1 MQTGIA
7 ISQTAAP
14 KALFATHATSDEVLI
29 ERVAEG
35 RKDAMQVLFARHN
48 VRVFRFALRLVSE
61 RALAEDIVSD
71 TFLEVWR
78 KAGQFE
84 ARAQVSTWI
93 LAIARY
99 KALTALRS
107 RRFEELDDAKM
118 NAIEDNSDTPEDLMH
133 RAKTGEIL
141 RECLKHLSPAH
152 REIIDLVYYHETS
165 IEDAGE
171 ILGIPRNTVKTRMF
185 YARKHLAELVSNAGI
200 NQAMAA

>member
-1 MQTGIA
+1 MQSQIA
-7 ISQTAAP
+7 ITQKTTTQAA
-14 KALFATHATSDEVLI
+14 FATHATSDEALI
-29 ERVAEG
+29 ERIAEG

-48 VRVFRFALRLVSE
+48 VRVFRFALRLVNDRS
-61 RALAEDIVSD
+61 LAEDIVSD
-71 TFLEVWR
+71 VFLEVWR

-84 ARAQVSTWI
+84 ARSQVSTWI

-99 KALTALRS
+99 KALTALRG
-107 RRFEELDDAKM
+107 RRFEELDEAKI
-118 NAIEDNSDTPEDLMH
+118 NTIEDGSETPEDLMH

-141 RECLKHLSPAH
+141 RDCLQQLSPAH

-185 YARKHLAELVSNAGI
+185 YARKHLAELVQKAGI
-200 NQAMAA
+200 TQALAA

>member
-133 RAKTGEIL
+133 RTKTGEIL

>member
-7 ISQTAAP
+7 ISQKAAP
-14 KALFATHATSDEVLI
+14 KAQFATHATSDETLI
-29 ERVAEG
+29 ERIAEG

-48 VRVFRFALRLVSE
+48 VRVFRFALRLVGE

-99 KALTALRS
+99 KALTALRG
-107 RRFEELDDAKM
+107 RRFEELDEAKM
-118 NAIEDNSDTPEDLMH
+118 HALEDTSDTPEDLMQ

-141 RECLKHLSPAH
+141 RECLKQLSPAH

-185 YARKHLAELVSNAGI
+185 YARKHLAELVQKAGI
-200 NQAMAA
+200 TQMAA

>member
-7 ISQTAAP
+7 ITQKTPAQAA
-14 KALFATHATSDEVLI
+14 FATHATSDEALL
-29 ERVAEG
+29 ERIAEG

-48 VRVFRFALRLVSE
+48 VRVFRFALRLVND
-61 RALAEDIVSD
+61 RAMAEDIVSD
-71 TFLEVWR
+71 VFLEVWR
-78 KAGQFE
+78 KAAQFE
-84 ARAQVSTWI
+84 ARSQVSTWV

-99 KALTALRS
+99 KALTALRG
-107 RRFEELDDAKM
+107 RRFEELDEAKI
-118 NAIEDNSDTPEDLMH
+118 NTIEDGSDTPEDLMQ

-141 RECLKHLSPAH
+141 RECLQRLSPAH

-185 YARKHLAELVSNAGI
+185 YARKHLAELVQKAGI
-200 NQAMAA
+200 TQMAA

>member
-7 ISQTAAP
+7 ITQKTPAQAA
-14 KALFATHATSDEVLI
+14 FATHATSDEALL
-29 ERVAEG
+29 ERIAEG

-48 VRVFRFALRLVSE
+48 VRVFRFALRLVND
-61 RALAEDIVSD
+61 RAMAEDIVSD
-71 TFLEVWR
+71 VFLEVWR

-84 ARAQVSTWI
+84 ARSQVSTWI

-99 KALTALRS
+99 KALTALRG
-107 RRFEELDDAKM
+107 RRFEELDEAKI
-118 NAIEDNSDTPEDLMH
+118 NTIEDASETPEDLMQ

-141 RECLKHLSPAH
+141 RECLQQLSPAH

-185 YARKHLAELVSNAGI
+185 YARKHLAELVQKSGI
-200 NQAMAA
+200 TQMAA